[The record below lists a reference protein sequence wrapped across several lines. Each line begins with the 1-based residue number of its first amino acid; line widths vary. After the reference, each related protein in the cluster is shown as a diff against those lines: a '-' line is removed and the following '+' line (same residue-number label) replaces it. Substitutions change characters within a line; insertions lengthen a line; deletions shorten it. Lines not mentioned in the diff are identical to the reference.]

1 MLAKK
6 RILIVNDSLKAIG
19 GAESYVLALSQVL
32 KRSGLTIQLFGPE
45 SGVGLRDSFFSRWYS
60 RKYYK
65 QMVNTI
71 QNFKPDIVHVHNF
84 SRVLSPS
91 VIKAA
96 SDANV
101 PVIQTVHDYHY
112 ICPKLGMID
121 DKDNIVSK
129 HDSDLYCL
137 LHHQPKKKL
146 AYAIPKHLKV
156 KFHEKF
162 IIKYVKLFICPSK
175 DLQRFYN
182 NKFNKIPS
190 SYIPNFIPLD
200 VSLEPIAKKHN
211 NILFVGRLSQEKGV
225 DILLRG
231 LSEAITTL
239 PKLTLTI
246 IGSGPQENK
255 LKKLSSELSIDKHVM
270 FLGNIEHDKLA
281 SHYKEASVV
290 IAPSLWLENCPMV
303 MLESI
308 GSARPVIASN
318 VGGFND
324 LIQDNKT
331 GFLFERGNYN
341 DLATKIIELFLN
353 PKTLDTFTINQKKLI
368 KQYAAQQHVKLLLK
382 IYKSVDSA

>member
-71 QNFKPDIVHVHNF
+71 KNFKPDIVHVHNF

-96 SDANV
+96 GDENV

-129 HDSDLYCL
+129 HDSDLDCL
-137 LHHQPKKKL
+137 LHHLPKKKL

-156 KFHEKF
+156 RFHEKF
-162 IIKYVKLFICPSK
+162 IIKYVNLFICPSK
-175 DLQRFYN
+175 DLQRFYS
-182 NKFNKIPS
+182 NKFTKIPS

-200 VSLEPIAKKHN
+200 VSLAPIAKTHN
-211 NILFVGRLSQEKGV
+211 NILFVGRLSREKGV
-225 DILLRG
+225 DILLKG
-231 LSEAITTL
+231 LSEALITL

-255 LKKLSSELSIDKHVM
+255 LKKLSRELNIDKHVM
-270 FLGNIEHDKLA
+270 FLGNIEHNMLA

-290 IAPSLWLENCPMV
+290 IAPSLWLENCPMI

-318 VGGFND
+318 VGGFKD

-331 GFLFERGNYN
+331 GFLFERGDYN
-341 DLATKIIELFLN
+341 DLATKIIDLFSN
-353 PKTLDTFTINQKKLI
+353 PKTLINFTKNQEKLI
-368 KQYAAQQHVKLLLK
+368 EQYSAHQHVKELLK
-382 IYKSVDSA
+382 MYKSVDSA